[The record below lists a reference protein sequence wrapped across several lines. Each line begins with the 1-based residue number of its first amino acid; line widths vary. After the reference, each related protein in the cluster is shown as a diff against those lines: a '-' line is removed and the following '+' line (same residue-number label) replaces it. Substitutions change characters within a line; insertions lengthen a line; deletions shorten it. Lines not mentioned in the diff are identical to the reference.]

1 MAAILIG
8 LNFSSCKKIMGEGP
22 IIIEQRQ
29 SKNFNSIESGI
40 SGDVFIQKDSVFSVA
55 LHGQANVLKILNTV
69 VSGNKLKIYFD
80 NNVHLKNYEPI
91 EVHIGCPNVEA
102 LILSGSGK
110 ISTASYFSPNSFSAK
125 VSGSGTLNLEG
136 IDAPFITTNVSGSGK
151 INCMAGNAEGVQT
164 EISGSG
170 MIDLLGLSAKNA
182 TTKTSGS
189 GNTKLQVS
197 ESLSVNISGSG
208 DVYYKGNPRVLQNIS
223 GSGKVK
229 SL

>member
-8 LNFSSCKKIMGEGP
+8 LNFSACKKIKGEGP
-22 IIIEQRQ
+22 VIMEQRGAI
-29 SKNFNSIESGI
+29 NFNSIESEI
-40 SGDVFIQKDSVFSVA
+40 SGDVFIHQDSVFSVE
-55 LHGQANVLKILNTV
+55 LHGQSNVLHVLNTI

-80 NNVHLKNYEPI
+80 HNINLRNHDPI

-102 LILSGSGK
+102 LILNGSGK
-110 ISTASYFSPNSFSAK
+110 MNTISHFYPTTFSAK
-125 VSGSGTLNLEG
+125 VSGSGSINLMG
-136 IDAPFITTNVSGSGK
+136 IVAENIFTNVGGSGN
-151 INCMAGNAEGVQT
+151 IICFTGNAQNVET

-170 MIDLLGLSAKNA
+170 MIDLLGLSAKNC

-197 ESLSVNISGSG
+197 ENLSVTISGSG
-208 DVYYKGNPRVLQNIS
+208 NVFYKGNPRISQHIS
-223 GSGKVK
+223 GSGKVQ